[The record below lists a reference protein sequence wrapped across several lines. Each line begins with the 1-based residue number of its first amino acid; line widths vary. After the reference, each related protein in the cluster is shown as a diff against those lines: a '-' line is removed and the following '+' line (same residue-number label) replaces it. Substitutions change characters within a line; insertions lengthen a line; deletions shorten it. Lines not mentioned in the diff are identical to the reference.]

1 MMTNTKFDRQV
12 ELEVEL
18 TPGSYII
25 LPRTTGLTLR
35 RPSNANFLN
44 YSMILPNGNLH
55 PSVESTICDIFRK
68 FDMLLT
74 RELGFIEFKGFFE
87 CLDKTLEAN

>member
-1 MMTNTKFDRQV
+1 MINTRFDRQV
-12 ELEVEL
+12 ELEVDL
-18 TPGSYII
+18 SPGSYII

-35 RPSNANFLN
+35 RPSNVNSQN
-44 YSMILPNGNLH
+44 YSMILPNGSLH
-55 PSVESTICDIFRK
+55 PSVESTLGDIFRK

-87 CLDKTLEAN
+87 CLDK